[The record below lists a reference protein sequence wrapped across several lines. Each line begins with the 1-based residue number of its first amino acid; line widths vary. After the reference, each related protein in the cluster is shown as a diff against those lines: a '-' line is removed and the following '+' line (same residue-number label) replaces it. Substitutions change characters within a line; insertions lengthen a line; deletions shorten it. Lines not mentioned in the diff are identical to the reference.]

1 MHSDKWRKTFRALFG
16 RAEFQRSSKDTTMW
30 SEMFL
35 TVLHLGVSSCN
46 YRNSNGGEA
55 SETTTSEYQ
64 SAVFY
69 SLDAGHSDVEFFVGV
84 IDGVTAS

>member
-35 TVLHLGVSSCN
+35 TVLHLGVKQLQLPQFEWRRS
-46 YRNSNGGEA
+46 
-55 SETTTSEYQ
+55 Q
-64 SAVFY
+64 
-69 SLDAGHSDVEFFVGV
+69 
-84 IDGVTAS
+84 